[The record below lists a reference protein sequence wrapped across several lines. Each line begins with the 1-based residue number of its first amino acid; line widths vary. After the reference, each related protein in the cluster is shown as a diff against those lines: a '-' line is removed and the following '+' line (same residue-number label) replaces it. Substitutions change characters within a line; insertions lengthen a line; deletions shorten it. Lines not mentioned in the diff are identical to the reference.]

1 MLIRSHDAAF
11 DDEEWRVFLREHDFG
26 QLVAAGAGRAAP
38 IITPVHFVYDG
49 EATILLHLARANP
62 VLAALAENPV
72 AVMAV
77 IGAYTYIPT
86 DWNANPG
93 EPVEYGVPTSY
104 YAAVQATGVCE
115 IIDDPEAL
123 AAILRTQLAHF
134 QPAGGHA
141 PVTAGDTPY
150 GRQLPAIRGVRLSI
164 TDVATDVRAKFKF
177 GGNKTLA
184 HQRAIA
190 EHLQQRGAPFDSEAR
205 RHQLRRLEHKASSQ
219 AARR

>member
-1 MLIRSHDAAF
+1 MLIRSHDAAL
-11 DDEEWRVFLREHDFG
+11 DDKEWRAFLREHDFG
-26 QLVAAGAGRAAP
+26 QLVAVGAGRVAP
-38 IITPVHFVYDG
+38 VITPVHFVYDG
-49 EATILLHLARANP
+49 EETILLHLARANP

-104 YAAVQATGVCE
+104 YAAVQATGICE
-115 IIDDPEAL
+115 IIDDPDAL

-134 QPAGGHA
+134 QPEGGHA

-150 GRQLPAIRGVRLSI
+150 GRQLPAIRGVRLSM
-164 TDVATDVRAKFKF
+164 TDVQADLRAKFKF
-177 GGNKTLA
+177 GGNKTTP
-184 HQRAIA
+184 HQREIA
-190 EHLQQRGAPFDSEAR
+190 EHLRERGAPFDSEAR
-205 RHQLRRLEHKASSQ
+205 RHQLRRLERKTS
-219 AARR
+219 R

>member
-1 MLIRSHDAAF
+1 MLIRSHDAPF
-11 DDEEWRVFLREHDFG
+11 DDDEWRTFLREHDFG
-26 QLVAAGAGRAAP
+26 QLVAAGAGRVTPA
-38 IITPVHFVYDG
+38 ITPVHFVYDG

-93 EPVEYGVPTSY
+93 EAVEYGVPTSY

-115 IIDDPEAL
+115 IIDEPEAL
-123 AAILRTQLAHF
+123 AEILRTQLAHF

-164 TDVATDVRAKFKF
+164 TDVQAKFKF
-177 GGNKTLA
+177 GGNKITA
-184 HQRAIA
+184 HQRSIA
-190 EHLQQRGAPFDSEAR
+190 DHLLERGSPLDREAR
-205 RHQLRRLEHKASSQ
+205 RQQIRRLEHKASS
-219 AARR
+219 